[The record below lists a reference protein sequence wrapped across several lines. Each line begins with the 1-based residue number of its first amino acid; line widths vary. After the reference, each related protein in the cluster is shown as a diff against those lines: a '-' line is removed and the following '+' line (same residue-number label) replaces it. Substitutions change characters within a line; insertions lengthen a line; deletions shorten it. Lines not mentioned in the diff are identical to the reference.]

1 MARKRSSY
9 LKRALGVLVL
19 LATLGAIVLAWLPD
33 PVPVEIAQATRG
45 RLSVTVDEDG
55 RTRVKDRYVVSAPLL
70 AKLSRIELEAGDPV
84 AEGQPLARLVPLDPP
99 MLDTRSRAQAVA
111 RVAGSAAAQR
121 QAQVEVQRARSALQF
136 ARQQAARQR
145 ALGRTGAS
153 SAQLA
158 EQAELEERTAR
169 DALASAEFAAR
180 VAKYELQMAEL
191 AVGRGQERGQ
201 EHEQIEVASPVQGQV
216 LRVIQESAAVV
227 QPATPLLEIG
237 DLAALEIVAD
247 VLTSDALHIRKGAR
261 AFVERWGEGQP
272 LAARVRRVE
281 PSAFTRI
288 STLGVEEQRVNVIL
302 DLDAPRSQWSALGDG
317 FRVEIRI
324 EIWSGEGVLTV
335 PTSAVFRDQNRW
347 SAYVVDE
354 DGTARLVRL
363 ELGHRGRDRVEVRRG
378 LAEGARVIV
387 HPGDRVQDG
396 TRVKRR

>member
-33 PVPVEIAQATRG
+33 PVPVEIAKATRG

-70 AKLSRIELEAGDPV
+70 AQLSRIELEAGDPV
-84 AEGQPLARLVPLDPP
+84 SEGQPLARLVPLDPP
-99 MLDTRSRAQAVA
+99 MLDARSRAQAMA

-121 QAQVEVQRARSALQF
+121 QAQVEVQRARSALQY

-180 VAKYELQMAEL
+180 VARYELRMAEL
-191 AVGRGQERGQ
+191 AVGRSQERGQ
-201 EHEQIEVASPVQGQV
+201 EHEQIEVGSPVQGQV

-247 VLTSDALHIRKGAR
+247 VLTSDALQIRRGAR
-261 AFVERWGEGQP
+261 AFIERPGDQP
-272 LAARVRRVE
+272 LAAHVRRVE

-302 DLDAPRSQWSALGDG
+302 DLDAPRSHWSALGDG
-317 FRVEIRI
+317 YRVDVRI
-324 EIWSGEGVLTV
+324 ETWSGEGVLTV